1 MFFMGRRFHE
11 PSDSPRSRWI
21 SAAQRL
27 RAVRTASR
35 IFLDCWVASR
45 LSDHPGVERVAA
57 DVSAADDAL
66 ADPANHDWSLL
77 YRGSILD
84 D

>member
-11 PSDSPRSRWI
+11 PIDSPRARWI
-21 SAAQRL
+21 CAAQRL

-45 LSDHPGVERVAA
+45 LRDHAPGVERVAA
-57 DVSAADDAL
+57 DISAAKAL